1 MLILADF
8 LLRVLCLEGPSMTI
22 LDTFMVQFWRSMINK
37 DLDQGRVESLVR
49 WSCADPG
56 DTLRSLR
63 DLVEVLVRRSC
74 EDPADIL

>member
-1 MLILADF
+1 MLILLDPAKEILQEFF
-8 LLRVLCLEGPSMTI
+8 LARVSWCIIYE
-22 LDTFMVQFWRSMINK
+22 
-37 DLDQGRVESLVR
+37 DLDQGRVEFLVR